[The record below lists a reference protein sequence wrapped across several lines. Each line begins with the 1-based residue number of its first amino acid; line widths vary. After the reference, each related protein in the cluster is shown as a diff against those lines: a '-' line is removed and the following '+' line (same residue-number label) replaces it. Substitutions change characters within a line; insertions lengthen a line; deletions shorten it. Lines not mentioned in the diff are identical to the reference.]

1 LRATKRESVLLNKLW
16 MRNFKRFRDQE
27 IAFQDGITGIV
38 GNNGAGKSSIV
49 SAILFALYGL
59 QGTGLDGNY
68 IVSSFAG
75 PQDVCE
81 VRLDFSVGGN
91 EYTVVRRFKR
101 RASSTLHE
109 ANLYLNRK
117 LLANSVQKVGEEVQ
131 RVVGMGPGDFRNT
144 IYAGQKELLALLE
157 SRAGSRKDWFMQ
169 VLGID
174 YLKKDSME
182 HLKSL
187 IDAREGASR
196 ELSGRLQ
203 ELDAEGARGRLETLR
218 ADLAGAEEE
227 ARKALERETA
237 AAEALNGAKV
247 ERDRLLSVRERYLH
261 LAQEEEMLA
270 AEIERL
276 RSECRE
282 IEEKIGERRRLQA
295 ELEGLA
301 LLAGRYESLK
311 AEVAAMAEAKVLADR
326 LALEAKTVEGQVREY
341 GELRAKAER
350 ELAALLA
357 DEGAVSDLERDVVE
371 WQALRERIAAMR
383 DLQPKYDVL
392 REELARMDER
402 FAQIERR
409 VGENRTEIEGIEEKA
424 GRLRALEEE
433 IGEYDAL
440 LAREEVFLR
449 AQELARQEERCLR
462 EVDAA
467 SQEMSLLESQIA
479 GLARQ
484 LAGMGSIEDEIE
496 SAESR
501 REYLTSRISAC
512 AERQEALRE
521 EIRRLAEHRAEILAA
536 GPEGSCPTCHQS
548 LGDHYEDLVAELAD
562 AAAAMQK
569 TLADLEGEYVR
580 ATADRDSLV
589 AALKDLYAQ
598 RTVSQ
603 RIKEQHAL
611 YSSRYEQSASVGER
625 WRAEAEGH
633 RAAMRALGMGGYDPA
648 AHAALKERIRALAEK
663 RTAADTLR
671 GECSRL
677 PALQEERQR
686 LITDV
691 EDYLSRKEELE
702 TKISLLGFDPAALQR
717 LEAEAQALEPSC
729 RAYTEAQARLARRP
743 ALEEELRDISAR
755 INGLDGRLRAIQTEL
770 ARLSFDP
777 DRFARQSE
785 ECERAEA
792 AHRKAFE
799 LRVRLE
805 EVPGLV
811 ETLEAKKVLL
821 AEREGALLRVREA
834 VEELGFTEEAVVAAE
849 ERVAGCERELAV
861 AREERSAIAFRIN
874 GLTLEIEKET
884 GRLSRADDLLRQQEA
899 LTEEIGRLKLTR
911 SLIKDY
917 TDYLLQVVRGRIEE
931 EAGRVLAEITD
942 GRYGTVMLDDDFAV
956 LVHDMGDDYPADRFS
971 GGEQDDIAIALRVA
985 LSRFLAEVNG
995 VHDSTF
1001 LIFDEIFGSQDEGRR
1016 NNLLR
1021 ALRTQEAHFPQILL
1035 ISHITE
1041 VQDEFSTTLVVEM
1054 GADQASRVREFE

>member
-1 LRATKRESVLLNKLW
+1 MLLNKLR

-27 IAFQDGITGIV
+27 IVFQDGITGIV
-38 GNNGAGKSSIV
+38 GNNGTGKSSIV

-68 IVSSFAG
+68 IVSSFTG

-91 EYTVVRRFKR
+91 EYAVVRKFKR

-109 ANLYLNRK
+109 ANLYLNQK
-117 LLANSVQKVGEEVQ
+117 LLASSVQKVGEEVQ

-169 VLGID
+169 VLGVD

-182 HLKSL
+182 RLKS
-187 IDAREGASR
+187 IVDAREGSCR

-203 ELDAEGARGRLETLR
+203 ELDAEGIRVRLAALGTELAR
-218 ADLAGAEEE
+218 AEEE
-227 ARKALERETA
+227 AEKALGRERA
-237 AAEALNGAKV
+237 AAEELDGARTQ
-247 ERDRLLSVRERYLH
+247 RDRVLSVRERYLH
-261 LAQEEEMLA
+261 LAREEEVLA

-276 RSECRE
+276 RNECRE
-282 IEEKIGERRRLQA
+282 TEGEIAERQQVQA

-301 LLAGRYESLK
+301 LLADRYDALK
-311 AEVAAMAEAKVLADR
+311 AETAAMAEEKTLADR
-326 LALEAKTVEGQVREY
+326 LTLEANAAEEQVREY
-341 GELRAKAER
+341 GERRRKVEE
-350 ELAALLA
+350 ELAALA
-357 DEGAVSDLERDVVE
+357 GDDKAVIGLKRDVAE
-371 WQALRERIAAMR
+371 WQGLRNRIVAMKELQPEYDSLRE
-383 DLQPKYDVL
+383 DLT
-392 REELARMDER
+392 RMDER

-409 VGENRTEIEGIEEKA
+409 VGENRTEIEGIEEKV
-424 GRLRALEEE
+424 GHLRALEEE

-467 SQEMSLLESQIA
+467 SEEMSLLESEIA

-501 REYLTSRISAC
+501 KEYLTSRISAC

-536 GPEGSCPTCHQS
+536 GPEGSCPTCHQG
-548 LGDHYEDLVAELAD
+548 LGDHYEELVGDLAD
-562 AAAAMQK
+562 AGAAMQK
-569 TLADLEGEYVR
+569 TLADLEGGHAR
-580 ATADRDSLV
+580 ATADRESLV
-589 AALKDLYAQ
+589 AALKDLYGQ

-603 RIKEQHAL
+603 RLKEQHAL

-633 RAAMRALGMGGYDPA
+633 RAAMRALGVEGYDPA
-648 AHAALKERIRALAEK
+648 AHAALKEEIRALSEK
-663 RTAADTLR
+663 RAAADTLR

-677 PALQEERQR
+677 PALQEERQQ
-686 LITDV
+686 LIADV
-691 EDYLSRKEELE
+691 ENYLSRKEELE
-702 TKISLLGFDPAALQR
+702 AKISRLGFDPVIRQR
-717 LEAEAQALEPSC
+717 LEAEAQALEPSY
-729 RAYTEAQARLARRP
+729 RAYTEAQTRLARRP
-743 ALEEELRDISAR
+743 ALEEELQGISAR
-755 INGLDGRLRAIQTEL
+755 VNGLAERLQAIRAEL
-770 ARLSFDP
+770 DRLAFDP

-785 ECERAEA
+785 EYGRADT
-792 AHRKAFE
+792 AHRRAFE

-805 EVPGLV
+805 DVPRLV
-811 ETLEAKKVLL
+811 EALEAKQALL
-821 AEREGALLRVREA
+821 ANREAERLRVGEA
-834 VEELGFTEEAVVAAE
+834 VEELGFSEEAVAAAE
-849 ERVAGCERELAV
+849 ERVADCERALLAV
-861 AREERSAIAFRIN
+861 REQRSAAAFRIN
-874 GLTLEIEKET
+874 SLKLDIEKEA
-884 GRLSRADDLLRQQEA
+884 GRLSRADDLLRQQEVI
-899 LTEEIGRLKLTR
+899 TEEIGRLKLTR

-917 TDYLLQVVRGRIEE
+917 TDYLLQVVRDRIEE

-942 GRYGTVMLDDDFAV
+942 GRYGTVMLDDDFTV

-985 LSRFLAEVNG
+985 LSRFLAEVNE

-1041 VQDEFSTTLVVEM
+1041 VQDEFSTTLMVEM
-1054 GADQASRVREFE
+1054 GGDQASQVREFE

>member
-1 LRATKRESVLLNKLW
+1 MLLNKLR

-27 IAFQDGITGIV
+27 IVFQDGITGIV
-38 GNNGAGKSSIV
+38 GNNGTGKSSIV
-49 SAILFALYGL
+49 SAVLFALYGV
-59 QGTGLDGNY
+59 QGTGLDGDY

-75 PQDVCE
+75 PQDICE

-91 EYTVVRRFKR
+91 EYAVVRRFKR
-101 RASSTLHE
+101 RASSNLHE
-109 ANLYLNRK
+109 ANLYLNQK
-117 LLANSVQKVGEEVQ
+117 LLASSVQKVGQEVQ

-182 HLKSL
+182 HLKL
-187 IDAREGASR
+187 IVDAREGSCR

-203 ELDAEGARGRLETLR
+203 ELDAEGVRDRLAALR

-227 ARKALERETA
+227 AEKALGRETA
-237 AAEALNGAKV
+237 AAEELDGARK

-261 LAQEEEMLA
+261 LSREEEMLA

-276 RSECRE
+276 QGECRE
-282 IEEKIGERRRLQA
+282 TEGEIAERQRLQA

-301 LLAGRYESLK
+301 LLADRYEALK
-311 AEVAAMAEAKVLADR
+311 AETAAMAGEKEFTER
-326 LALEAKTVEGQVREY
+326 LTLEANAAEEQVREH
-341 GELRAKAER
+341 GERRTKAEK
-350 ELAALLA
+350 ELAALA
-357 DEGAVSDLERDVVE
+357 EDEKAAAGLTREVAG
-371 WQALRERIAAMR
+371 WQALRERIAAMKE
-383 DLQPKYDVL
+383 LQPEYDAL
-392 REELARMDER
+392 REELARMEER

-467 SQEMSLLESQIA
+467 SEEMSLLESEIA

-484 LAGMGSIEDEIE
+484 LAGMDSIEEQIE
-496 SAESR
+496 STESR
-501 REYLTSRISAC
+501 KEYLTSRISAC
-512 AERQEALRE
+512 SERQETIRE

-536 GPEGSCPTCHQS
+536 GPEGSCPTCHQG
-548 LGDHYEDLVAELAD
+548 LGDHYEELVGDLAN

-569 TLADLEGEYVR
+569 ALADLEGGHTR
-580 ATADRDSLV
+580 ATAEHASLV
-589 AALKDLYAQ
+589 AALKDLYGQ
-598 RTVSQ
+598 RTALQ
-603 RIKEQHAL
+603 RLKEQHAL

-633 RAAMRALGMGGYDPA
+633 RAAMRALGVEEYDPA
-648 AHAALKERIRALAEK
+648 AHAALKERIRALSEK
-663 RTAADTLR
+663 RAAADTLR

-677 PALQEERQR
+677 HPLQEERQR
-686 LITDV
+686 LIGDV
-691 EDYLSRKEELE
+691 EDHLARKEELE
-702 TKISLLGFDPAALQR
+702 TKISRLGFDPAALQR
-717 LEAEAQALEPSC
+717 LEAEAQALEPSY
-729 RAYTEAQARLARRP
+729 RAYAEAQARLARRP
-743 ALEEELRDISAR
+743 ALAEELQGISAR
-755 INGLDGRLRAIQTEL
+755 IDEFGEKLQAIRDEL

-777 DRFARQSE
+777 DRYARLNE
-785 ECERAEA
+785 ECGRAEA
-792 AHRKAFE
+792 AHRRAFE

-805 EVPGLV
+805 EVPRLV
-811 ETLEAKKVLL
+811 EALEAKRTLL
-821 AEREGALLRVREA
+821 AEREGALLRAREA
-834 VEELGFTEEAVVAAE
+834 VEEFGFTEEAVAAAE
-849 ERVAGCERELAV
+849 ERVAGCERDLAA
-861 AREERSAIAFRIN
+861 AREQRSAVAFRIN
-874 GLTLEIEKET
+874 SLKMDLEKET
-884 GRLSRADDLLRQQEA
+884 GRLSRADDLIRQQEA
-899 LTEEIGRLKLTR
+899 LTEEIVRLKLTR
-911 SLIKDY
+911 SLIKEY
-917 TDYLLQVVRGRIEE
+917 ADYLLQVVRDRIEE

-942 GRYGTVMLDDDFAV
+942 GRYGTVMLDDDFTV

-985 LSRFLAEVNG
+985 LSRFLAEVNE

-1041 VQDEFSTTLVVEM
+1041 VQDEFSTTLMVEM
-1054 GADQASRVREFE
+1054 GGDQASRVREFE

>member
-1 LRATKRESVLLNKLW
+1 MLLNKLR

-27 IAFQDGITGIV
+27 IVFQDGITGIV
-38 GNNGAGKSSIV
+38 GNNGTGKSSIV
-49 SAILFALYGL
+49 SAVLFALYGL
-59 QGTGLDGNY
+59 QGTGLDGDY

-91 EYTVVRRFKR
+91 EYAVVRKFKR
-101 RASSTLHE
+101 RPSSTLHE
-109 ANLYLNRK
+109 ANLYLNQK
-117 LLANSVQKVGEEVQ
+117 LLANSVQKVGQEVQ
-131 RVVGMGPGDFRNT
+131 RIVGMAPGDFRNT

-157 SRAGSRKDWFMQ
+157 TRAGSRKDWFMQ

-182 HLKSL
+182 HLKL
-187 IDAREGASR
+187 IVDAREGSCR

-203 ELDAEGARGRLETLR
+203 ELDAEGVRDRLAALR
-218 ADLAGAEEE
+218 TDLAGAEEE
-227 ARKALERETA
+227 AEKALGREKA
-237 AAEALNGAKV
+237 AAEELEHART

-261 LAQEEEMLA
+261 LAREEEVLA

-276 RSECRE
+276 RNECRE
-282 IEEKIGERRRLQA
+282 TEGEIAEREQVQA

-301 LLAGRYESLK
+301 LLADRYEALK
-311 AEVAAMAEAKVLADR
+311 AETTAMAEEKELADR
-326 LALEAKTVEGQVREY
+326 LSLEANAAEERVREY
-341 GELRAKAER
+341 GERRTKVEA
-350 ELAALLA
+350 ELAALA
-357 DEGAVSDLERDVVE
+357 EDEKAVAGLTREVAE
-371 WQALRERIAAMR
+371 WQALRDRIAAMKE
-383 DLQPKYDVL
+383 LQPEYDSL
-392 REELARMDER
+392 REDLTRMDER

-409 VGENRTEIEGIEEKA
+409 VGENRTEIEGIEEKV

-467 SQEMSLLESQIA
+467 SEEMSLLESEIA

-501 REYLTSRISAC
+501 KEYLTSRISAC
-512 AERQEALRE
+512 AERQETLRE

-536 GPEGSCPTCHQS
+536 GPEGSCPTCHQG
-548 LGDHYEDLVAELAD
+548 LGDHYEELVGDLAEVG
-562 AAAAMQK
+562 AAMQK
-569 TLADLEGEYVR
+569 TLAELEGGHAR
-580 ATADRDSLV
+580 ATADRESLV
-589 AALKDLYAQ
+589 AALKDLYGQ

-603 RIKEQHAL
+603 RLKEQHAL

-633 RAAMRALGMGGYDPA
+633 RAAMRALGVEGYDPE
-648 AHAALKERIRALAEK
+648 AHAALKEEIRALAEK
-663 RTAADTLR
+663 RAAADTLR

-677 PALQEERQR
+677 PALQEERQQ
-686 LITDV
+686 LIADV
-691 EDYLSRKEELE
+691 ENYLSRKEELE
-702 TKISLLGFDPAALQR
+702 AKISRLGFDPVIRQR
-717 LEAEAQALEPSC
+717 LEAEAQALEPSY

-743 ALEEELRDISAR
+743 ALEEELQGISAR
-755 INGLDGRLRAIQTEL
+755 VNGLAERLQAIQAEL
-770 ARLSFDP
+770 IRLAFDP

-785 ECERAEA
+785 ECNRADT
-792 AHRKAFE
+792 AHRRAFE
-799 LRVRLE
+799 LRVRLQA
-805 EVPGLV
+805 VPRLI
-811 ETLEAKKVLL
+811 EALEAKQTLL
-821 AEREGALLRVREA
+821 ANREAERLRVGEA
-834 VEELGFTEEAVVAAE
+834 VKELGFTEETVTAAE
-849 ERVAGCERELAV
+849 ERVANCERDLAA
-861 AREERSAIAFRIN
+861 AREQRSAVAFRIN
-874 GLTLEIEKET
+874 SLKMDIEKET
-884 GRLSRADDLLRQQEA
+884 GRLSRAADLVRHRET

-911 SLIKDY
+911 SLIKEY
-917 TDYLLQVVRGRIEE
+917 TDYLLQVVRDRIEE

-942 GRYGTVMLDDDFAV
+942 GRYGTVMLDDDFTV

-985 LSRFLAEVNG
+985 LSRFLAEVNE

-1041 VQDEFSTTLVVEM
+1041 VQDEFSTTLMVEM
-1054 GADQASRVREFE
+1054 GTDQASQVREFE

>member
-1 LRATKRESVLLNKLW
+1 MLLNKLR
-16 MRNFKRFRDQE
+16 MRNFKRFREQE
-27 IAFQDGITGIV
+27 IVFQDGITGIV
-38 GNNGAGKSSIV
+38 GNNGTGKSSIV
-49 SAILFALYGL
+49 SAVLFALYGL
-59 QGTGLDGNY
+59 QGTGLDGDY

-81 VRLDFSVGGN
+81 VRLDFSVDGN
-91 EYTVVRRFKR
+91 EYAVVRKFKR
-101 RASSTLHE
+101 RASSNLHE
-109 ANLYLNRK
+109 ANLYLNQK
-117 LLANSVQKVGEEVQ
+117 LLANSVQKVGQEVQ

-182 HLKSL
+182 RLKSL
-187 IDAREGASR
+187 IDAREGSCR
-196 ELSGRLQ
+196 EISGRLQ
-203 ELDAEGARGRLETLR
+203 ELDAEGVRGRLATLR
-218 ADLAGAEEE
+218 VELAGAEEE
-227 ARKALERETA
+227 AEKALGRETA
-237 AAEALNGAKV
+237 AMEGLDGART

-261 LAQEEEMLA
+261 LAREGGMLA

-276 RSECRE
+276 RTECRE
-282 IEEKIGERRRLQA
+282 TEEEIAERQRVQA

-301 LLAGRYESLK
+301 LLADRYETLK
-311 AEVAAMAEAKVLADR
+311 AEAAAMAEEKALVER
-326 LALEAKTVEGQVREY
+326 LTLEANAAEEQIREY
-341 GELRAKAER
+341 GERRTKVEA
-350 ELAALLA
+350 ELAALAEDEKAVA
-357 DEGAVSDLERDVVE
+357 DLKRDVGE
-371 WQALRERIAAMR
+371 WQGLRERIAAMKE
-383 DLQPKYDVL
+383 LQPEYDAL
-392 REELARMDER
+392 HEELARMDER

-409 VGENRTEIEGIEEKA
+409 VGENRTEIEGIEEKV
-424 GRLRALEEE
+424 GHLRALEEE
-433 IGEYDAL
+433 IGDYDAL
-440 LAREEVFLR
+440 LTREEVFLR

-467 SQEMSLLESQIA
+467 SEEMSLLESEIA

-501 REYLTSRISAC
+501 KEYLTSRISAC
-512 AERQEALRE
+512 AERQEGIRE

-536 GPEGSCPTCHQS
+536 GPEGSCPTCHQG
-548 LGDHYEDLVAELAD
+548 LGDHYEELVGDLAD
-562 AAAAMQK
+562 TAAAMQK
-569 TLADLEGEYVR
+569 TLADLDGEYAR
-580 ATADRDSLV
+580 ATADRESLV
-589 AALKDLYAQ
+589 AALKDLYGQ

-603 RIKEQHAL
+603 RLKEQHAL

-633 RAAMRALGMGGYDPA
+633 RAAMRALGMEGYDPA
-648 AHAALKERIRALAEK
+648 AHAALKERIRALTEK
-663 RTAADTLR
+663 RTASNTLR

-677 PALQEERQR
+677 PVLQEERQR
-686 LITDV
+686 LIIDV

-702 TKISLLGFDPAALQR
+702 AKISRLGFDLAALQR
-717 LEAEAQALEPSC
+717 LEAEARALEPSYQ
-729 RAYTEAQARLARRP
+729 AYTEAQARLLRRP
-743 ALEEELRDISAR
+743 ALEEELQGVSAR
-755 INGLDGRLRAIQTEL
+755 VNEFEERLQAIRDEL
-770 ARLSFDP
+770 ARLAFDP
-777 DRFARQSE
+777 DRFARLNE
-785 ECERAEA
+785 EYGRAEA
-792 AHRKAFE
+792 AHRRAFE

-805 EVPGLV
+805 EVPRLV
-811 ETLEAKKVLL
+811 EALEAKRVLL
-821 AEREGALLRVREA
+821 AKREAELLRVGEA
-834 VEELGFTEEAVVAAE
+834 VEELGFKEEAVAAAE
-849 ERVAGCERELAV
+849 ERVAGCERALAV
-861 AREERSAIAFRIN
+861 VREQRTAAIFRIN
-874 GLTLEIEKET
+874 GLKLDIEKEA
-884 GRLSRADDLLRQQEA
+884 GRLSRADDLLRQQEV
-899 LTEEIGRLKLTR
+899 LNEEIGRMKLTR

-917 TDYLLQVVRGRIEE
+917 TDYLLQVVRDQIEE

-942 GRYGTVMLDDDFAV
+942 GRYGTVMLDDDFTV

-985 LSRFLAEVNG
+985 LSRFLAEVNE

-1041 VQDEFSTTLVVEM
+1041 VQDEFSTTLMVEM
-1054 GADQASRVREFE
+1054 GTDQASTVREFE

>member
-1 LRATKRESVLLNKLW
+1 VLLNKLR

-27 IAFQDGITGIV
+27 IVFQDGITGIV
-38 GNNGAGKSSIV
+38 GNNGTGKSSIV
-49 SAILFALYGL
+49 SAVLFALYGL

-91 EYTVVRRFKR
+91 EYAVVRRFKR
-101 RASSTLHE
+101 RPSSNLHE
-109 ANLYLNRK
+109 ANLYLNQK
-117 LLANSVQKVGEEVQ
+117 LLASSVQKVGEEVQ

-182 HLKSL
+182 HLKS
-187 IDAREGASR
+187 IVDAREGSCR

-203 ELDAEGARGRLETLR
+203 ELDADEVRGRLAVLR
-218 ADLAGAEEE
+218 ADLAGSEEE
-227 ARKALERETA
+227 AEKALGRETA
-237 AAEALNGAKV
+237 AAEVLERAKK
-247 ERDRLLSVRERYLH
+247 ERDRLLSVRERYLN
-261 LAQEEEMLA
+261 LSREEEMLA

-276 RSECRE
+276 RAECRE
-282 IEEKIGERRRLQA
+282 TEGEIAERRRLQV

-301 LLAGRYESLK
+301 PLADRYEALK
-311 AEVAAMAEAKVLADR
+311 AETAAMAEEKSLADR
-326 LALEAKTVEGQVREY
+326 LTLEAKTAEGQVREY
-341 GELRAKAER
+341 GERRTKIEA
-350 ELAALLA
+350 ELAALA
-357 DEGAVSDLERDVVE
+357 GDEEAVVGLERDVGE
-371 WQALRERIAAMR
+371 WQALRDRIAAMKE
-383 DLQPKYDVL
+383 LQPQYDTL
-392 REELARMDER
+392 REDLARMDER

-409 VGENRTEIEGIEEKA
+409 VGENRTEIEGIEEKVE
-424 GRLRALEEE
+424 RLRALEVE
-433 IGEYDAL
+433 IGDYDAL

-462 EVDAA
+462 EVDTA
-467 SQEMSLLESQIA
+467 SDEMSLLESEIA

-501 REYLTSRISAC
+501 KEYLTSRISAC
-512 AERQEALRE
+512 AERQETLRE

-536 GPEGSCPTCHQS
+536 GPEGSCPTCHQG
-548 LGDHYEDLVAELAD
+548 LGDHYEQLVGDLAD
-562 AAAAMQK
+562 AGAAMQK
-569 TLADLEGEYVR
+569 ALVDLEGGYAK
-580 ATADRDSLV
+580 ATANRESLV
-589 AALKDLYAQ
+589 AALKDLYEQ
-598 RTVSQ
+598 RTASQ
-603 RIKEQHAL
+603 RLKEQHAL
-611 YSSRYEQSASVGER
+611 YSSRYEQSASVGGR

-633 RAAMRALGMGGYDPA
+633 RAAMRALGVEGYDPA
-648 AHAALKERIRALAEK
+648 AHAALKERIRVLLEK
-663 RTAADTLR
+663 RTLADTLR

-686 LITDV
+686 LIADV
-691 EDYLSRKEELE
+691 EDYLVRKEEVE
-702 TKISLLGFDPAALQR
+702 TKISRLGFDPAVRQH
-717 LEAEAQALEPSC
+717 LEAEAQALEPSY
-729 RAYTEAQARLARRP
+729 RAYTEAQARLLRRP
-743 ALEEELRDISAR
+743 ALEEELEDVSTR
-755 INGLDGRLRAIQTEL
+755 ITALEGRLQAIRDEI

-785 ECERAEA
+785 EYGRADT
-792 AHRKAFE
+792 AHRRAFE

-805 EVPGLV
+805 EVPRLV
-811 ETLEAKKVLL
+811 EALEAKQNLL
-821 AEREGALLRVREA
+821 ANREADLLRVAEA
-834 VEELGFTEEAVVAAE
+834 VEGLGFTEEAVTAAE
-849 ERVAGCERELAV
+849 ERVANCERDLLAV
-861 AREERSAIAFRIN
+861 REQRSAAAFQIN
-874 GLTLEIEKET
+874 GLKMDIEKET

-911 SLIKDY
+911 SLIKEY
-917 TDYLLQVVRGRIEE
+917 TDYLLQVVRDRIEE

-942 GRYGTVMLDDDFAV
+942 GRYGTVMLDDDFTV

-985 LSRFLAEVNG
+985 LSRFLAEVNE

-1041 VQDEFSTTLVVEM
+1041 VQDEFSTTLMVEM
-1054 GADQASRVREFE
+1054 GSDQASQVREFE